1 MLVPSLSQTFYDLNK
16 CFAALHRYISVF
28 SKYVILDIDNY
39 GSHGSSIELEG
50 NSYSDFNDKLLS
62 ISYMVFYYR

>member
-1 MLVPSLSQTFYDLNK
+1 MRRNVAIFQNFQNMLSY
-16 CFAALHRYISVF
+16 
-28 SKYVILDIDNY
+28 DIDNY
-39 GSHGSSIELEG
+39 GSHGSSIDLEG